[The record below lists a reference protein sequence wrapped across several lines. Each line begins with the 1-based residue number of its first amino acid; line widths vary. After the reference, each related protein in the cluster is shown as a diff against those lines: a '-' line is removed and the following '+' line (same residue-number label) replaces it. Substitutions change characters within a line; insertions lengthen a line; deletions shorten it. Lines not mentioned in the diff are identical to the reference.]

1 MTTIQLSLVAFFATF
16 FPMLV
21 VGIALGVWARWPK
34 RKPQAPKPDDLRATL
49 NGETRIKDLLEQC
62 KRKEL

>member
-1 MTTIQLSLVAFFATF
+1 MTISLSLVAFFATF

-34 RKPQAPKPDDLRATL
+34 RRQKPENLRATL
-49 NGETRIKDLLEQC
+49 HGDARIADLLEQC